1 MHLKKS
7 IRSLLTLIFISLT
20 YSGTYLFAFQST
32 LDVLHY
38 EVSLEPDI
46 PTESVRGSVTI
57 GFNLP
62 PDEHTIELNS
72 GSLTIDSVKGIFV
85 QQFSHTGDELLI
97 RLSEDRDNENELTI
111 QYHGN
116 PPKGLHFIPEK
127 NQAYTVYFTE
137 YWMVLNP
144 DPGDKATI
152 TMNILVDKELD
163 CIASGALISVQE
175 KEGKHVYK
183 WEQNFDSP
191 AYTFGFAIGS
201 FKQQVMKLDK
211 VTIRNYGFG
220 YSSDELKQIFIE
232 TPDMI
237 SFFEE
242 KTGIEYFNSTYS
254 QILIGNHYQEMS
266 GFSVLRASYGSLVLA
281 DSTETNLI
289 SHELAHQWWGNRIT
303 CAGWEHFWLNEAF
316 ATFMSAAYNEHR
328 FGRDKYVSD
337 IDAYYAV
344 YKDIKDRNND
354 KSLVFENWINPSKD
368 DRNLVYFKG
377 AYVLHLLR
385 EELGDEVFWA
395 GIRYYSRKYF
405 DQTVTT
411 SDFHHA
417 METVSDR
424 DLNSFFD
431 EWVY

>member
-242 KTGIEYFNSTYS
+242 
-254 QILIGNHYQEMS
+254 
-266 GFSVLRASYGSLVLA
+266 
-281 DSTETNLI
+281 
-289 SHELAHQWWGNRIT
+289 
-303 CAGWEHFWLNEAF
+303 
-316 ATFMSAAYNEHR
+316 
-328 FGRDKYVSD
+328 GR
-337 IDAYYAV
+337 
-344 YKDIKDRNND
+344 
-354 KSLVFENWINPSKD
+354 KS
-368 DRNLVYFKG
+368 
-377 AYVLHLLR
+377 
-385 EELGDEVFWA
+385 
-395 GIRYYSRKYF
+395 
-405 DQTVTT
+405 
-411 SDFHHA
+411 
-417 METVSDR
+417 M
-424 DLNSFFD
+424 
-431 EWVY
+431 